1 MAYTTIGT
9 TTSLNR
15 QSAPSAQ
22 SVPSGRAQFVGVTE
36 KGPMRYQETVTNIN
50 EYERLF
56 GGRTPYS
63 STYDYV
69 RAFFNDGGAEAFITR
84 VVGAAASNGSVTLTD
99 GSEEAPVEVLTI
111 QVIDP
116 GAHSADYRAVVTQRP
131 DAGFDLTIT
140 DTVSGRTI
148 TSFQA
153 AESPA
158 DLANMAWGNRY
169 VQIKDLG
176 AGVNPAPGVFSF
188 AAGSDDRANVSVTD
202 YVAAAD
208 AHKVPSGVAVLT
220 PGLTAQAAAEL
231 MGRHAEE
238 KGKLYLADLDPELT
252 IDEAVA
258 IGDQLMG
265 KAHSTPVLVFYPA
278 VRIPDTNR
286 RTRTVGASAYAAAA
300 RSVTHR
306 LYSPAQPPAGQER
319 KASVG
324 TVPVVALDQDDIN
337 ELNQHGINGIQTT
350 GGVAFLNNWSSL
362 STDPS
367 LREAAHTDALNQ
379 IRISL
384 EAATAPLVWRP
395 NEGLDRIRGEAA
407 AAVETVMQP
416 YYAAGYLFP
425 TLDAEGNMV
434 DSGWTVTVENIR
446 ESGQNSPYGKLGVTV
461 GVKLSPIIR
470 NIVVGI
476 RAADLNTA
484 L

>member
-1 MAYTTIGT
+1 MAFTTIGA

-56 GGRTPYS
+56 GGRAPYS
-63 STYDYV
+63 SMYDHV
-69 RAFFNDGGAEAFITR
+69 RAYFNDGGAEAFITR

-99 GSEEAPVEVLTI
+99 ASEVPVEVLTV

-116 GAHSADYRAVVTQRP
+116 GSHSAGYRAVVTQRT
-131 DAGFDLTIT
+131 DTGFDLTVT
-140 DTVSGRTI
+140 DTTTGRTI

-169 VQIKDLG
+169 VIIKDLG
-176 AGVNPAPGVFSF
+176 ANVNPAPGVFAFS
-188 AAGSDDRANVSVTD
+188 AGSDDRESVTVAD
-202 YVAAAD
+202 YVKAAD
-208 AHKVPSGVAVLT
+208 GHKVPSGVAVVA
-220 PGLTAQAAAEL
+220 PGLTAEVSAEL
-231 MGRHAEE
+231 LGRHADE

-252 IDEAVA
+252 LDEANA

-265 KAHSTPVLVFYPA
+265 KPNSVSVLVFYPA

-300 RSVTHR
+300 RSATHR

-362 STDPS
+362 SADPS

-384 EAATAPLVWRP
+384 EAAMAPLVWRP

-407 AAVETVMQP
+407 AAVESVMQP

-446 ESGQNSPYGKLGVTV
+446 ESGQNSPYGKLGVVV

-470 NIVVGI
+470 SIEIGI

>member
-1 MAYTTIGT
+1 MAFTTIGA

-56 GGRTPYS
+56 GGRAPYS
-63 STYDYV
+63 SMYDHV

-99 GSEEAPVEVLTI
+99 ASEVPVEVLTV

-116 GAHSADYRAVVTQRP
+116 GSHSAGYRAVVTQRS
-131 DAGFDLTIT
+131 DMGFDLTVT
-140 DTVSGRTI
+140 DTTTGRTI

-169 VQIKDLG
+169 VVIKDLG
-176 AGVNPAPGVFSF
+176 AKVNPAPGVFAFS
-188 AAGSDDRANVSVTD
+188 AGSDDRESVTVTD
-202 YVAAAD
+202 YVKAAD
-208 AHKVPSGVAVLT
+208 GHKVPSGVAMLA
-220 PGLTAQAAAEL
+220 PGLTAEVSSEIL
-231 MGRHAEE
+231 GRHADE

-252 IDEAVA
+252 IDEANA

-265 KAHSTPVLVFYPA
+265 KPNSTSVLVFYPA

-319 KASVG
+319 KATVG

-362 STDPS
+362 SADPS

-384 EAATAPLVWRP
+384 EAAMAPLEWRP

-407 AAVETVMQP
+407 AAVESVMQP

-446 ESGQNSPYGKLGVTV
+446 ESGQNSPYGKLGVVV

-470 NIVVGI
+470 SIEIGI